1 MDSSCIL
8 DLLDEPWRSRA
19 RSIFCGLDGGPSLDW
34 EDCKILCGTFWSR
47 VDDCFEASLFPF
59 VKGYGFR
66 MDESAIDTKVVIH
79 DSARRS
85 LSIASGEVCIFAGP
99 LARLEDGTWKGEN
112 SVTILRRTSAVE
124 HDAIECLHLFA
135 GAFSGWSQATFTI
148 PWILPQTTIGTQVF
162 VDLDSDVIAAL
173 SMKFGIKSVHAP
185 LAATQAFEITL
196 NRVIQGD
203 VADPTILHC
212 VQPLSNLVF
221 SASPPCVS
229 WSKGGIGRGLNCPDG
244 WAFVEAIKQ
253 CAIGQPV
260 LVVFECVDALAL
272 HSHFKIITS
281 MLRDLGY
288 VGIWDDVV
296 HYHTFVHMHRSRWLA
311 CFVRHDIV
319 HHGPKPVPSLKSV
332 SPERWNSES
341 FRFQLPRSLSDQ
353 IAIPSQVQSVYAQ
366 HSFLPPAKR
375 AKFDPAAPA
384 EVILRARFLQP
395 HEPVPTVCAA
405 YGFQH
410 LLPRHLLE
418 QKGIFATLKDGDA
431 GPEFLDPALLAA
443 MLGLFE
449 PAVLSNQLQLL
460 YRQIG
465 NSIATPHALMALL
478 AGLDYLFQWGLD
490 VNGAINKVWQR
501 RIVGQKA
508 IIIEQ
513 REFYILAGLDPI
525 IEQITVRSDLV
536 TNDSHVTLHC
546 RHVNGRSAYL
556 TVKLAWTVS
565 DLLKCFTWKFDISAH
580 VYIAATGEKLFPSQ
594 TVGQIFEQYHE
605 WTLFVRTFPI
615 ASLSICK
622 DYDTCV
628 PTQAWH
634 GPQPLCDAIHD
645 QPADPFRLKPVGD
658 DDLFA
663 DTQFQFALSLLE
675 SNCLQASSLS
685 ATTFTVTFG
694 TTPCTL
700 TFNGFGDSEARLRC
714 IRGLWDHLDQD
725 TQLFAFKI
733 CEHGDLSRLPPHG
746 VIFPKFTEDRLVLL
760 QFGPQDTT
768 SGFFIPARLEG
779 PFFEIGPYHY
789 RLMSKNGNDLG
800 PPPFYFDHG
809 DFLHLTLQN
818 DIHCGG
824 HHGTRSTTIPAG
836 ANLLQRAEFASNT
849 GGWLASDEMAF
860 FLRQLT
866 WLAPEFAIFHPAVRW
881 NLETA
886 NLDAN
891 DYQEILIANNR
902 LNILPILSGSHWLA
916 FEIQR
921 EGANTHVT
929 FVGLPGPLLR
939 SGLQVVADLLDITPE
954 RIQYSHVPL
963 DDVNHFC
970 GWALLHRWAT
980 AAGMLDHMPLN
991 GELYATTS
999 IAARDIIDD
1008 VIEDSIEDWNQN
1020 GIPYGL
1026 WFFAATL
1033 RRAFFSFLATT
1044 TLRGN
1049 AVLQEAITVVFD
1061 DIAAGPQPEETPP

>member
-1 MDSSCIL
+1 MSGHSVTCQGLEHGQQGNIGAVRECLFGADTLNLASRLEAAGASVLCLHGRTKEMKGQFTGPCDWEAIAAVRKRVNIPLIANGGIQTFQDVERCLAATGANAVMSSEALLEYPALFSNDTRCIYQDEL
-8 DLLDEPWRSRA
+8 ALEYLELAKLYQTPHKQIKAHMFHFLYAGLQLHTDLRSRFGEAKGWEQINDTALAFQERRRRDRETGVAWPDKGWYLCRACHWA
-19 RSIFCGLDGGPSLDW
+19 RSEKP
-34 EDCKILCGTFWSR
+34 R
-47 VDDCFEASLFPF
+47 VRELRPPQNLQ
-59 VKGYGFR
+59 K
-66 MDESAIDTKVVIH
+66 ET
-79 DSARRS
+79 
-85 LSIASGEVCIFAGP
+85 
-99 LARLEDGTWKGEN
+99 T
-112 SVTILRRTSAVE
+112 LRRARTLKSMRNPL
-124 HDAIECLHLFA
+124 DP
-135 GAFSGWSQATFTI
+135 SG
-148 PWILPQTTIGTQVF
+148 TTIGYYWYRGCIQHCHYCINSNGPDECGQLKCAAYCAKRDNDVCLTNYKVF

-173 SMKFGIKSVHAP
+173 SMKFGIKSVH
-185 LAATQAFEITL
+185 
-196 NRVIQGD
+196 
-203 VADPTILHC
+203 
-212 VQPLSNLVF
+212 
-221 SASPPCVS
+221 
-229 WSKGGIGRGLNCPDG
+229 
-244 WAFVEAIKQ
+244 
-253 CAIGQPV
+253 
-260 LVVFECVDALAL
+260 
-272 HSHFKIITS
+272 
-281 MLRDLGY
+281 
-288 VGIWDDVV
+288 
-296 HYHTFVHMHRSRWLA
+296 
-311 CFVRHDIV
+311 
-319 HHGPKPVPSLKSV
+319 
-332 SPERWNSES
+332 
-341 FRFQLPRSLSDQ
+341 
-353 IAIPSQVQSVYAQ
+353 VQSVYAQ

-746 VIFPKFTEDRLVLL
+746 VIFPKFTEDRLV
-760 QFGPQDTT
+760 
-768 SGFFIPARLEG
+768 IR
-779 PFFEIGPYHY
+779 Y
-789 RLMSKNGNDLG
+789 
-800 PPPFYFDHG
+800 
-809 DFLHLTLQN
+809 
-818 DIHCGG
+818 
-824 HHGTRSTTIPAG
+824 
-836 ANLLQRAEFASNT
+836 
-849 GGWLASDEMAF
+849 
-860 FLRQLT
+860 
-866 WLAPEFAIFHPAVRW
+866 
-881 NLETA
+881 
-886 NLDAN
+886 
-891 DYQEILIANNR
+891 
-902 LNILPILSGSHWLA
+902 
-916 FEIQR
+916 
-921 EGANTHVT
+921 
-929 FVGLPGPLLR
+929 
-939 SGLQVVADLLDITPE
+939 
-954 RIQYSHVPL
+954 
-963 DDVNHFC
+963 
-970 GWALLHRWAT
+970 
-980 AAGMLDHMPLN
+980 
-991 GELYATTS
+991 
-999 IAARDIIDD
+999 
-1008 VIEDSIEDWNQN
+1008 
-1020 GIPYGL
+1020 
-1026 WFFAATL
+1026 
-1033 RRAFFSFLATT
+1033 
-1044 TLRGN
+1044 
-1049 AVLQEAITVVFD
+1049 
-1061 DIAAGPQPEETPP
+1061 

>member
-19 RSIFCGLDGGPSLDW
+19 RTIFCGLDGGPSLDW

-59 VKGYGFR
+59 VKGHGFR
-66 MDESAIDTKVVIH
+66 MDGPALDTKVVIH

-85 LSIASGEVCIFAGP
+85 LSIASGECCIFAGP

-135 GAFSGWSQATFTI
+135 GAFSGWSQATSTI

-162 VDLDSDVIAAL
+162 VDLDCDVIAAL
-173 SMKFGIKSVHAP
+173 SMKLGIKPVQAP
-185 LAATQAFEITL
+185 LTATQAFEITL

-229 WSKGGIGRGLNCPDG
+229 WSKGGFGRGLNCPDG
-244 WAFVEAIKQ
+244 WAIVEAIKQ

-260 LVVFECVDALAL
+260 LVMFECVDALAQ

-288 VGIWDDVV
+288 VGIWEDVV
-296 HYHTFVHMHRSRWLA
+296 HYHAFVHMHRSRWLA

-319 HHGPKPVPSLKSV
+319 HHGPKPVPCLKSAL
-332 SPERWNSES
+332 PERWTSES

-353 IAIPSQVQSVYAQ
+353 IAIPSQVQSAYAQ

-449 PAVLSNQLQLL
+449 PTVLSNQLQLL

-465 NSIATPHALMALL
+465 NSIATPHALLALL

-513 REFYILAGLDPI
+513 RDFYILAGLDSI

-546 RHVNGRSAYL
+546 RHVNGRIAYL
-556 TVKLAWTVS
+556 IVKLARTVS

-580 VYIAATGEKLFPSQ
+580 VYIAATGERLVPSQ

-622 DYDTCV
+622 DYVTCA
-628 PTQAWH
+628 PTQDWH

-645 QPADPFRLKPVGD
+645 QPSDPFRLKLVGD

-675 SNCLQASSLS
+675 SNCIEVSSLS
-685 ATTFTVTFG
+685 
-694 TTPCTL
+694 
-700 TFNGFGDSEARLRC
+700 
-714 IRGLWDHLDQD
+714 
-725 TQLFAFKI
+725 
-733 CEHGDLSRLPPHG
+733 
-746 VIFPKFTEDRLVLL
+746 
-760 QFGPQDTT
+760 
-768 SGFFIPARLEG
+768 
-779 PFFEIGPYHY
+779 
-789 RLMSKNGNDLG
+789 
-800 PPPFYFDHG
+800 
-809 DFLHLTLQN
+809 
-818 DIHCGG
+818 G
-824 HHGTRSTTIPAG
+824 HFWNYPVYSH
-836 ANLLQRAEFASNT
+836 LQR
-849 GGWLASDEMAF
+849 
-860 FLRQLT
+860 
-866 WLAPEFAIFHPAVRW
+866 
-881 NLETA
+881 
-886 NLDAN
+886 
-891 DYQEILIANNR
+891 
-902 LNILPILSGSHWLA
+902 
-916 FEIQR
+916 
-921 EGANTHVT
+921 
-929 FVGLPGPLLR
+929 
-939 SGLQVVADLLDITPE
+939 
-954 RIQYSHVPL
+954 
-963 DDVNHFC
+963 
-970 GWALLHRWAT
+970 
-980 AAGMLDHMPLN
+980 
-991 GELYATTS
+991 
-999 IAARDIIDD
+999 
-1008 VIEDSIEDWNQN
+1008 
-1020 GIPYGL
+1020 L
-1026 WFFAATL
+1026 W
-1033 RRAFFSFLATT
+1033 
-1044 TLRGN
+1044 
-1049 AVLQEAITVVFD
+1049 
-1061 DIAAGPQPEETPP
+1061 